1 MMNISPFGVVSFIF
15 HFFCT
20 HPTDVVHWGW
30 HFSRPQVDNV
40 DMLLCFYVLPAPS
53 IIVRT
58 TWDSCKL
65 PIATL
70 SRESSH
76 LYHFLY
82 IFSQTK
88 PCYNLRFNLPSTL
101 QRGKRPRCGGKYSLE
116 ECPRKDKGTWV
127 RTRLMSEILFWTET
141 NPKNSLLKQFFLWI
155 FSVRFLIGGKL
166 YQFREKRAGSTPWA
180 SENTHLLNQL
190 SIKGKWCFL
199 SKVNG
204 NVFLMKNVRSS
215 FKNSLCKVFSVEN
228 KLPMS
233 YFQNTCGKLAFK
245 GSNLIT
251 NIVI

>member
-1 MMNISPFGVVSFIF
+1 MLWVLYFIF
-15 HFFCT
+15 F
-20 HPTDVVHWGW
+20 VHTQRTL
-30 HFSRPQVDNV
+30 SIEVDIFHALRWT
-40 DMLLCFYVLPAPS
+40 MWTCFYAFMSSPHPPLLSEPLGTLVNCLLPHCQEKAAIC
-53 IIVRT
+53 IISCTYSVR
-58 TWDSCKL
+58 
-65 PIATL
+65 
-70 SRESSH
+70 
-76 LYHFLY
+76 
-82 IFSQTK
+82 QTK
-88 PCYNLRFNLPSTL
+88 PCYNLRFNLPWTL

-141 NPKNSLLKQFFLWI
+141 NPKNSLLKQFFFLWI

-233 YFQNTCGKLAFK
+233 YFQNTCSKLAFK
-245 GSNLIT
+245 GSNFVEFCI
-251 NIVI
+251 